1 MADLIFKN
9 GAIYTVDKRR
19 PRVSALAVKAGK
31 IAALGNDDE
40 IEALKTGET
49 PVVDLE
55 GRTLLPGFHDSHVHF
70 ADGGAYLMGIDLRD
84 AADEAEFGSRVRE
97 FAAHLPQGEWITGGN
112 WDHETWP
119 SHRFPHRNI
128 IDSFTAH
135 HPVFVHRIDIHIA
148 LANGPA
154 LKLAGIGPDT
164 PDPEGGEIERDP
176 VTGEPTGIL
185 KDTAMDL
192 VKKMIP
198 PPNRERNI
206 AAIERAMAHA
216 GSMGITSIGDN
227 SSGDDFSVYQEL
239 EAAGRLTVR
248 VNRWCPVSDLGA
260 LRQLGIRPPFGN
272 AMLRMGTVKMFVD
285 GSLGAGTAWLR
296 APYSDDSGST
306 GIAIYPIE
314 EVERLVLEADRGNV
328 QLAIHALG
336 DRAVSVVLDA
346 LEKAVA
352 VNGVRD
358 ARHRIEHA
366 QLMDPADFQ
375 RFRRLG
381 VIASLQPVH
390 CLDDQRWLGRRIGER
405 ERLAHP
411 VQSFIRNGVPVIL
424 GTDWA
429 VAPLNPM
436 LSIMA
441 AVTRNGWFPE
451 EGLSLEQAVEAYTLT
466 PAFAEF
472 QEHVKGSL
480 EIGKVADLV
489 VLDRDIFQTDPEA
502 LGDVNVDM
510 TIFNGDIIYT
520 RPQ

>member
-31 IAALGNDDE
+31 IVALGSDEE
-40 IEALKTGET
+40 IEGLKTAGT
-49 PVVDLE
+49 RLVDLE

-70 ADGGAYLMGIDLRD
+70 ADGGSYLMGIDLRD
-84 AADEAEFGSRVRE
+84 AADEAEFGRRVRE

-119 SHRFPHRNI
+119 SHRFPHRDI
-128 IDSFTAH
+128 IDPFTAH

-148 LANGPA
+148 LANSLA
-154 LKLAGIGPDT
+154 LKMAGIGPDT
-164 PDPEGGEIERDP
+164 PDPDGGEIERDP
-176 VTGEPTGIL
+176 ATGEPTGIL

-192 VKKMIP
+192 VKKIIP
-198 PPNRERNI
+198 PPNRERKM
-206 AAIERAMAHA
+206 AAIKRAMAHA
-216 GSMGITSIGDN
+216 ASLGITSIGDL
-227 SSGDDFSVYQEL
+227 SSSDDFAVYQEL
-239 EAAGRLTVR
+239 ETAGQLTLR
-248 VNRWCPVSDLGA
+248 INRWCPVSDLGA
-260 LRQLGIRPPFGN
+260 LRQLGIRPAFGDS
-272 AMLRMGTVKMFVD
+272 MLRMGTVKMFVD
-285 GSLGAGTAWLR
+285 GSLGAGTAWLS
-296 APYSDDSGST
+296 APYSDDPRST
-306 GIAIYPIE
+306 GIAIYPID
-314 EVERLVLEADRGNV
+314 EVERLVLEVDRGDL
-328 QLAIHALG
+328 QLAVHALG

-346 LEKAVA
+346 LEKAA
-352 VNGVRD
+352 ATNGNRD
-358 ARHRIEHA
+358 SRHRIEHA
-366 QLMDPADFQ
+366 QLMDPADFH

-411 VQSFIRNGVPVIL
+411 VQSFIRNRVPVIL

-436 LSIMA
+436 MSILA
-441 AVTRNGWFPE
+441 AVTRNGWFPG
-451 EGLSLEQAVEAYTLT
+451 EGLSLEQAIEAYTLT
-466 PAFAEF
+466 SAFAEF

-480 EIGKVADLV
+480 DIGKVADLA
-489 VLDRDIFQTDPEA
+489 VLDRDIFQTAHEA

-510 TIFNGDIIYT
+510 TVFNGDIIYT
-520 RPQ
+520 RSK